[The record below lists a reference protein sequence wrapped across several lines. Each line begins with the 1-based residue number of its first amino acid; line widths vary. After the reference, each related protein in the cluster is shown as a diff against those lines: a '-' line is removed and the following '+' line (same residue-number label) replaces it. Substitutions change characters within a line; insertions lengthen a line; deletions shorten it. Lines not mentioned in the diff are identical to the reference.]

1 VDGEEDGLMVETTG
15 RAAPGAQAGISARPT
30 EQALEEL
37 KASLR
42 KLLAT
47 VLERAFGLALEKV
60 ETLAQS
66 FDEIAA
72 RGGVPL
78 NALLGGVRAGMQ
90 GRNPVWGAI
99 RGAFGALSP
108 GVRVAIIVA
117 LVLAL
122 VLLPVTVVLLLLV
135 LIVAAVW
142 LAVRAASR

>member
-1 VDGEEDGLMVETTG
+1 MVETTG
-15 RAAPGAQAGISARPT
+15 RAAPRAQADISAPPT
-30 EQALEEL
+30 EQALEDL

-60 ETLAQS
+60 ETLAKS

-78 NALLGGVRAGMQ
+78 NALLGGVKAGMQ

-99 RGAFGALSP
+99 KGAFGALSP
-108 GVRVAIIVA
+108 AIRVAIIVA

-135 LIVAAVW
+135 LIVVAVW